1 MRFDPNEPM
10 ALLPDAANQLIG
22 IIQGK
27 IAKTNET
34 TPKAFG
40 IDAAGGR
47 SADPT
52 QGMIAVIPLW
62 GVLTP
67 SGDDWSYG
75 TSLDDFT
82 RLIGQLDANQNVSTI
97 VINARTPGGTVTGTP
112 EAAAAVRAVRDGGR
126 TKIVTVANG
135 MMASAGVWIGSAA
148 SEVIVTPS
156 GEVGSIGVISM
167 YADFSKA
174 YEAMGI
180 KVDVMRV
187 PAKKARFSGVEPMT
201 DEMRATVEGRL
212 ETSYTAFKRAMA
224 DNRGIRIDSVEGK
237 FGGGEMM
244 SANEALAAGLVD
256 GIATLDETIAR
267 LAMGSPK
274 RVPNSARAALA
285 ATLL

>member
-10 ALLPDAANQLIG
+10 ALLPNAVSQIVGL
-22 IIQGK
+22 IQGK
-27 IAKTNET
+27 LAKTDAKIPE
-34 TPKAFG
+34 AFS

-47 SADPT
+47 QSDPT
-52 QGMIAVIPLW
+52 QGMIAVVPLW

-67 SGDDWSYG
+67 SGDDWGYG

-82 RLIGQLDANQNVSTI
+82 RLMGQLDANQNVSTI
-97 VINARTPGGTVTGTP
+97 VLNVRSPGGTVTGTP
-112 EAAAAVRAVRDGGR
+112 EASAAVRAVRDGGR
-126 TKIVTVANG
+126 TKIVSVANG
-135 MMASAGVWIGSAA
+135 MMASAAVWIGAAA

-156 GEVGSIGVISM
+156 GEAGSIGVISM
-167 YADFSKA
+167 YADLSKA

-180 KVDVMRV
+180 KIDVMRV

-201 DEMRATVEGRL
+201 EEMKKHREERL
-212 ETSYTAFKRAMA
+212 EMSYAAFKRSMA

-244 SANEALAAGLVD
+244 SAKEALEAGLVD

-267 LAMGSPK
+267 LAGTAPK
-274 RVPNSARAALA
+274 RAPSNARALLA
-285 ATLL
+285 KAML